1 MMRRFRNYFS
11 HILFLRFFAGYESVA
26 DLNAALSSEKVE
38 GIFMERIQAYYYYK
52 DSNDENLRIFKAIN
66 AKISYKMAL
75 KTNTMLKFIVGN
87 SCIKR
92 RLEHPLIDR
101 LIKNYTK
108 PMKVLNNSV
117 LRSLFIHILH
127 AEFGKRT

>member
-1 MMRRFRNYFS
+1 
-11 HILFLRFFAGYESVA
+11 
-26 DLNAALSSEKVE
+26 
-38 GIFMERIQAYYYYK
+38 MERIQAYYYYK
-52 DSNDENLRIFKAIN
+52 DSNDENLRVFKAIN

-75 KTNTMLKFIVGN
+75 KTNTMQQFLDRN

-101 LIKNYTK
+101 IIKNYTK

-117 LRSLFIHILH
+117 FLSLFIYIITR
-127 AEFGKRT
+127 AVP